1 MKGFEYVFSL
11 FGLLLGLSIT
21 EILSGF
27 SRVMKARRQVR
38 LGWLTPL
45 LGLLLMVDLISFWSN
60 AWEIRDFVPSGFG
73 TLIFAALIASVYY
86 LASSMVFPL
95 APGDWADL
103 DDWYFEHR
111 RQVIGAVALAN
122 ALMILGMILLLGFG
136 TLYPDP
142 VSLVVPVCFYGVA
155 LALVL
160 VKNRWVS
167 GVLLGLDISFYWVF
181 RYL

>member
-27 SRVMKARRQVR
+27 SRVMKARRHVR

-45 LGLLLMVDLISFWSN
+45 LGLLLGVDLISFWSN
-60 AWEIRDFVPSGFG
+60 AWEIRDYVPSGFG
-73 TLIFAALIASVYY
+73 TLIFAALVASIYY
-86 LASSMVFPL
+86 LASSLVFPL
-95 APGDWADL
+95 VPSEWADL
-103 DDWYFEHR
+103 DDWYFVHR
-111 RQVIGAVALAN
+111 REVIGAVALAN
-122 ALMILGMILLLGFG
+122 ALMIVGMTLLLGNIYNDG
-136 TLYPDP
+136 P
-142 VSLVVPVCFYGVA
+142 SAWIVPICFYAIA

-160 VKNRWVS
+160 IKNRLIS
-167 GVLLGLDISFYWVF
+167 TLLLILDISFYWIF